1 MERDITLRDGRMLHI
16 CRPRGK
22 DAAEMLDYLKIIG
35 GETDFL
41 LFGAAGLP
49 YTPEQEAE
57 VLEGFYNDPRGG
69 LFIGRFDG
77 EIVCSFNLSCN
88 RRARIAHVA
97 EIAVAVRKKCWGIGV
112 GSAIMETLIELAR
125 EQGIRTIELGVY
137 AENTRAQAL
146 YTRCGFEEVGR
157 HRGRLC
163 VDGIYHDEIM
173 MDLYLN
179 AEE

>member
-1 MERDITLRDGRMLHI
+1 MERDITLRDGRTLHI
-16 CRPRGK
+16 CRPRGS
-22 DAAEMLDYLKIIG
+22 DAAEMLEYLKIIG

-49 YTPEQEAE
+49 YTVEQEAE

-69 LFIGRFDG
+69 FFIGRIGG
-77 EIVCSFNLSCN
+77 EVACSFNLACS
-88 RRARIAHVA
+88 RRARLAHVA
-97 EIAVAVRKKCWGIGV
+97 EIAVAVQKKFWGIGV
-112 GSAIMETLIELAR
+112 GSAIMETLIALAR
-125 EQGIRTIELGVY
+125 EQDIRTIELGVY
-137 AENTRAQAL
+137 ADNARAQAL
-146 YTRCGFEEVGR
+146 YRRYGFNEVGR
-157 HRGRLC
+157 HRERLC